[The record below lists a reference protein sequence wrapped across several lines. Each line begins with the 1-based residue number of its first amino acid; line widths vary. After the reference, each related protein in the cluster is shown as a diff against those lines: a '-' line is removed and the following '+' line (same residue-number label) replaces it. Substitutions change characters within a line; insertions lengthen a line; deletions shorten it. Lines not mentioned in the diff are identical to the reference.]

1 MHSPEEKE
9 KELKHLL
16 TAQPFDTP
24 QGQDEVLKKRLRQA
38 EAYVELENG
47 IAVLSDFLHGKG
59 HILSGSFG
67 RLVGIAQSPV
77 TIDSAFEDEIFGC
90 IPPDDLLERHVME
103 LHYYR
108 FTQTL
113 APDRRKDYHG
123 VCQVRFRLTD
133 GSLVPV
139 LHRTCYLECLPNGS
153 VWLGLCLY
161 TPCGNAEGQHP
172 VPPQIIDYATG
183 RTIPTDDYG
192 RLGRQLLSPRE
203 TEVLALLAQGYSS
216 KQIADRLCIATNTVH
231 RHRQNILTALQVSN
245 TAMAVQIAI
254 RLNLI

>member
-1 MHSPEEKE
+1 MKNIPFK
-9 KELKHLL
+9 KLYPYIGAVLL
-16 TAQPFDTP
+16 F
-24 QGQDEVLKKRLRQA
+24 VVI
-38 EAYVELENG
+38 AYVYFPPLFE
-47 IAVLSDFLHGKG
+47 GK
-59 HILSGSFG
+59 I
-67 RLVGIAQSPV
+67 V
-77 TIDSAFEDEIFGC
+77 TLKVDQA
-90 IPPDDLLERHVME
+90 R
-103 LHYYR
+103 
-108 FTQTL
+108 
-113 APDRRKDYHG
+113 
-123 VCQVRFRLTD
+123 
-133 GSLVPV
+133 
-139 LHRTCYLECLPNGS
+139 LPNGS

-216 KQIADRLCIATNTVH
+216 KQIADRLCIAINTVH

>member
-1 MHSPEEKE
+1 MHKQEEK
-9 KELKHLL
+9 LKQLL
-16 TAQPFDTP
+16 SYQPFDDRP
-24 QGQDEVLKKRLRQA
+24 GRQEVLEKRKRQA
-38 EAYVELENG
+38 EAFVEIENG
-47 IAVLSDFLHGKG
+47 IAVLSDYLHARSY
-59 HILSGSFG
+59 IWAGSFG
-67 RLVGIAQSPV
+67 RLIGIGHSPA
-77 TIDSAFEDEIFGC
+77 TISSAFEDEIFGC

-216 KQIADRLCIATNTVH
+216 KQIADCLCIATNTVH

>member
-24 QGQDEVLKKRLRQA
+24 QGQDEVLKRRIRQA

-153 VWLGLCLY
+153 VWLGLCLS

-216 KQIADRLCIATNTVH
+216 KQIADRLCIAINTVH